1 MNYKSKKVNMKSYQA
16 ETATKL
22 LKENKSILYIS
33 EVTGLT
39 IDEIQILKANL

>member
-1 MNYKSKKVNMKSYQA
+1 MNKPQI
-16 ETATKL
+16 ETAIRL

-39 IDEIQILKANL
+39 IDQIQVLKAKL

>member
-1 MNYKSKKVNMKSYQA
+1 MNKSQI
-16 ETATKL
+16 ETAVKL

-39 IDEIQILKANL
+39 IDQIQLGYR

>member
-1 MNYKSKKVNMKSYQA
+1 MNKHQI

-22 LKENKSILYIS
+22 LKENKSIIYIS

-39 IDEIQILKANL
+39 IDQLQILKANL